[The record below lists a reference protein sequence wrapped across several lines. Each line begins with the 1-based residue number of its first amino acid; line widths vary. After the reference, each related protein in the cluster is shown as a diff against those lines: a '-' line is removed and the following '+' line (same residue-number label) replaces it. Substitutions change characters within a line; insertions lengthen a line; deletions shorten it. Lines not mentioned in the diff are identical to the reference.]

1 MLKKIKEIII
11 SFLVMGVFFTTLGS
25 CFGEEEEKRKPMS
38 EYTNEELITHIMET
52 SEIIT
57 PKNVEGTIEDAVY
70 AMASDKNLRV
80 DTLEWEV
87 IENGKNKVIKAH
99 VWEQAVDEKISYEMD
114 VFFPIN
120 KDTVRVYT
128 SDIYSEYG
136 AKGNLK
142 KTYLSDLNNYATRI
156 WNINFSSLIKYEG
169 CYYHTN
175 KVLDAIYSQYG
186 IFLPEDLEELDGWKF
201 VEDKENRK
209 KMHVTLTYNGL
220 EVKFIMENKNNKY
233 YKYIIDADYFTI
245 KYNKLG
251 IRAKESF
258 DHWVTSDESL
268 QNLSTLLEAQYTKE
282 K

>member
-1 MLKKIKEIII
+1 MLKKIKEIIV
-11 SFLVMGVFFTTLGS
+11 SFLVMVVFFTTLGS
-25 CFGEEEEKRKPMS
+25 CFSEEEEKIKPMS
-38 EYTNEELITHIMET
+38 EYTNEELITHIMEN

-57 PKNVEGTIEDAVY
+57 PKTNEGTIEDAVY

-99 VWEQAVDEKISYEMD
+99 VWEQAVDYKISYEMD
-114 VFFPIN
+114 VFFPIDKN
-120 KDTVRVYT
+120 TVRVYT

-136 AKGNLK
+136 EKDNLQ

-209 KMHVTLTYNGL
+209 KIHVTLTYNGL

-233 YKYIIDADYFTI
+233 YKYIIDADYFNI
-245 KYNKLG
+245 NYNKFG
-251 IRAKESF
+251 ITVKESF

-268 QNLSTLLEAQYTKE
+268 QNVSTLLEAQYTKE